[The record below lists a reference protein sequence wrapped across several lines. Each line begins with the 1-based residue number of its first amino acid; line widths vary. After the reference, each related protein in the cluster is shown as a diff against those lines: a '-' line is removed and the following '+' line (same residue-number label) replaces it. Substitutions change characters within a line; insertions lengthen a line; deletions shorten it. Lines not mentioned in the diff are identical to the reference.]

1 MRDICDNI
9 KHINIHMIEY
19 RGPRR
24 RRERKR
30 QRTYLKKSPN
40 LGKEIGIQ
48 VQEAQRVPGRT
59 DPETTTTRHTVIKM
73 AKVKDKERT
82 LKAIKRKGKKLHT
95 RELS

>member
-9 KHINIHMIEY
+9 KHINIHIIEY

-30 QRTYLKKSPN
+30 RRTYLKKFPN

-48 VQEAQRVPGRT
+48 VQEAQRVPERT
-59 DPETTTTRHTVIKM
+59 DPKRITTRHTVIKM
-73 AKVKDKERT
+73 AKIKDKE
-82 LKAIKRKGKKLHT
+82 
-95 RELS
+95 